1 MPVKKIDSPQNLS
14 TEAKIRAAARTVFH
28 KKGFAA
34 TRTRDIAEE
43 AGINLALLNYYF
55 RSKEKLF
62 QIIMMETMKHFM
74 NGMIGVFNDEKTNLE
89 SKIQRVAISYIDLMI
104 KDPEIPLFIL
114 SEIRAN
120 VDDFFSQMPIAKVI
134 LNSALMRQYKKA
146 QADGEISNMEP
157 IHFLIN
163 LMSMIV
169 FPFAAAPMLKKVASM
184 TDPQY
189 QKMMEDRKVLIPIWI
204 NTLLKPWAFFWP
216 NIKQMIKSGDYEL

>member
-89 SKIQRVAISYIDLMI
+89 SKIQRVALSYIDLMI

-204 NTLLKPWAFFWP
+204 NTLLKP
-216 NIKQMIKSGDYEL
+216 

>member
-1 MPVKKIDSPQNLS
+1 MPVKKTDSTQNLS

-169 FPFAAAPMLKKVASM
+169 FPFAAAPMLKKVASL

-204 NTLLKPWAFFWP
+204 NTLLKP
-216 NIKQMIKSGDYEL
+216 

>member
-1 MPVKKIDSPQNLS
+1 MPVKKTDSPQDLS

-163 LMSMIV
+163 LMSMMV
-169 FPFAAAPMLKKVASM
+169 FPFAAAPMLKKVANL

-204 NTLLKPWAFFWP
+204 NTLLKP
-216 NIKQMIKSGDYEL
+216 

>member
-1 MPVKKIDSPQNLS
+1 MPVKKTDSPQDLS

-89 SKIQRVAISYIDLMI
+89 SKIQRVALSYIDLMI

-163 LMSMIV
+163 LMSMMV
-169 FPFAAAPMLKKVASM
+169 FPFAAAPMLKKVANL

-204 NTLLKPWAFFWP
+204 NTLLKP
-216 NIKQMIKSGDYEL
+216 

>member
-1 MPVKKIDSPQNLS
+1 MPVKKTDSPQDLS
-14 TEAKIRAAARTVFH
+14 TEAKIKAAARTVFH

-74 NGMIGVFNDEKTNLE
+74 NGMIGVFNDEETNLE
-89 SKIQRVAISYIDLMI
+89 SKIQGVAIGYIDLII

-134 LNSALMRQYKKA
+134 LNSALIRQYKKA
-146 QADGEISNMEP
+146 QADGEINNMEP

-163 LMSMIV
+163 LMS
-169 FPFAAAPMLKKVASM
+169 
-184 TDPQY
+184 
-189 QKMMEDRKVLIPIWI
+189 MMEDRKVLIPIWI
-204 NTLLKPWAFFWP
+204 NTLLKP
-216 NIKQMIKSGDYEL
+216 

>member
-204 NTLLKPWAFFWP
+204 NTLLKP
-216 NIKQMIKSGDYEL
+216 

>member
-89 SKIQRVAISYIDLMI
+89 SKIQRVALSYIDLMI

-163 LMSMIV
+163 LMSMMV
-169 FPFAAAPMLKKVASM
+169 FPFAAAPMLKKVANL

-204 NTLLKPWAFFWP
+204 NTLLKP
-216 NIKQMIKSGDYEL
+216 

>member
-1 MPVKKIDSPQNLS
+1 MPVKKTDSPQDLS

-204 NTLLKPWAFFWP
+204 NTLLKP
-216 NIKQMIKSGDYEL
+216 

>member
-1 MPVKKIDSPQNLS
+1 MPVKKIDSTQNLS

-89 SKIQRVAISYIDLMI
+89 SKIQRVALSYIDLMI

-163 LMSMIV
+163 LMSMMV
-169 FPFAAAPMLKKVASM
+169 FPFAAAPMLKKVANL

-204 NTLLKPWAFFWP
+204 NTLLKP
-216 NIKQMIKSGDYEL
+216 

>member
-1 MPVKKIDSPQNLS
+1 
-14 TEAKIRAAARTVFH
+14 
-28 KKGFAA
+28 
-34 TRTRDIAEE
+34 
-43 AGINLALLNYYF
+43 
-55 RSKEKLF
+55 
-62 QIIMMETMKHFM
+62 M

-89 SKIQRVAISYIDLMI
+89 SKIQRVALSYIDLMI

-163 LMSMIV
+163 LMSMMV
-169 FPFAAAPMLKKVASM
+169 FPFAAAPMLKKVANL

-204 NTLLKPWAFFWP
+204 NTLLKP
-216 NIKQMIKSGDYEL
+216 

>member
-169 FPFAAAPMLKKVASM
+169 FPFAAAPMLKKVASL

-204 NTLLKPWAFFWP
+204 NTLLKP
-216 NIKQMIKSGDYEL
+216 

>member
-1 MPVKKIDSPQNLS
+1 MPVKKTDSPQDLS

-104 KDPEIPLFIL
+104 KDPEVPLFIL

-120 VDDFFSQMPIAKVI
+120 VDDFFNQMPIAKVI

-163 LMSMIV
+163 LMSMMI
-169 FPFAAAPMLKKVASM
+169 FPFAAAPMLKKVANL

-204 NTLLKPWAFFWP
+204 NTLLKP
-216 NIKQMIKSGDYEL
+216 

>member
-1 MPVKKIDSPQNLS
+1 MPVKKTDSTQNLS

-89 SKIQRVAISYIDLMI
+89 SKIQRVALSYIDLMI

-163 LMSMIV
+163 LMSMMV
-169 FPFAAAPMLKKVASM
+169 FPFAAAPMLKKVANL

-204 NTLLKPWAFFWP
+204 NTLLKP
-216 NIKQMIKSGDYEL
+216 